1 MVKTGKKAST
11 IVLELKAAFWPFQE
25 PVSEPNSTCGNGQL
39 NRGSLKQTRRNSL
52 SGDGHAPVEDHDM
65 VSSLSHNKKAR
76 HIPGCLN
83 VIANLLSRSNYVQST
98 EWSLHPQV
106 PQMFLPSCK
115 SICHSLEPQ
124 ASTVH
129 VFSPRPKG
137 LGHGCSE
144 HKLYQSHCL
153 CLPSNGSPA
162 QGDPK
167 SGNATA

>member
-1 MVKTGKKAST
+1 MSK
-11 IVLELKAAFWPFQE
+11 
-25 PVSEPNSTCGNGQL
+25 PNSTCGNRQL

-52 SGDGHAPVEDHDM
+52 SGDGHSPVEDHDM
-65 VSSLSHNKKAR
+65 VSSLSHNIEAR
-76 HIPGCLN
+76 HIPGCLD
-83 VIANLLSRSNYVQST
+83 VMANLLSRSNQVQST

-106 PQMFLPSCK
+106 SQMFLSSCR

-124 ASTVH
+124 ASIVR

-137 LGHGCSE
+137 LGHRCSE
-144 HKLYQSHCL
+144 HKLDQSRCL
-153 CLPSNGSPA
+153 YLPSDGSPS